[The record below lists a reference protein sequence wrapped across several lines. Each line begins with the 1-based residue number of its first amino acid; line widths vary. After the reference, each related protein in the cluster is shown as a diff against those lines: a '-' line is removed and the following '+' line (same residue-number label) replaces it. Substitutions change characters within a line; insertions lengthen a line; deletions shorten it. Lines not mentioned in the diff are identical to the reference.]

1 MSCHYNLKRVARLDF
16 PLENSNLFAVTLYI
30 ATTVR
35 IDWILRYNVYVLNRH
50 NLVCID
56 VLSRMASITVGKGIT
71 NKFISQDSPN
81 FCLLVFVAFNV

>member
-1 MSCHYNLKRVARLDF
+1 MARPDF
-16 PLENSNLFAVTLYI
+16 RLTDSNFLAVTLYI

-35 IDWILRYNVYVLNRH
+35 VDQILRYNVYVLNRH

-81 FCLLVFVAFNV
+81 FCLLVFVALNM

>member
-1 MSCHYNLKRVARLDF
+1 MARPYV
-16 PLENSNLFAVTLYI
+16 PLTNSNFLGVTLYI

-81 FCLLVFVAFNV
+81 FCLLVFVALNM

>member
-1 MSCHYNLKRVARLDF
+1 MARPDF
-16 PLENSNLFAVTLYI
+16 PLTNSNLLAVTLYT

-35 IDWILRYNVYVLNRH
+35 VDRILRYNVYVLNRH

-81 FCLLVFVAFNV
+81 FCLLVFVALNM